1 MLLYIYGEDDWRSHN
16 FLRQSVNEFK
26 AKRDPQGYNTLSFDA
41 QKDEPN
47 KMVGELL
54 ALPFLAEKRMIVLK
68 NPLSSS
74 NKEFLEK
81 LSEIIKENK
90 LPETNVAIIWQ
101 AEAIGKTNEAKKLA
115 EILKKQKY
123 AYEFPAMDRN
133 ELVSWI
139 VKEVAARG
147 ASIDRMATQKIA
159 DDIGRDMWLVNS
171 VIDQLVAYKK
181 GGEIRSADV
190 ALFAEEKIEDN
201 IFNLVDAIVAGNKK
215 LAFKLL
221 DDERKSGEDD
231 AFIFSMMLR
240 QFKILVQM
248 RDLWE
253 REDNLTSDQIAKT
266 LGLHPFVAKKS
277 LPQVRRY
284 GLGDLQRAYD
294 GLLDV
299 DVGLKTGLAKYDLLV
314 DLFVGKM

>member
-115 EILKKQKY
+115 ETLKKQKY

-133 ELVSWI
+133 ELINWI
-139 VKEVAARG
+139 VKEVPARG
-147 ASIDRMATQKIA
+147 GSIDRMAAQKIA
-159 DDIGRDMWLVNS
+159 DDIGKDMWLVSS
-171 VIDQLVAYKK
+171 VIDQLIAYRK
-181 GGEIRSADV
+181 GAEIRSADV
-190 ALFAEEKIEDN
+190 TLFAEEKLEDN
-201 IFNLVDAIVAGNKK
+201 IFNLIDAIAADNKK
-215 LAFKLL
+215 LAYKLL
-221 DDERKSGEDD
+221 TDERKLGQDD
-231 AFIFSMMLR
+231 GYIFAMMLR

-253 REDNLTSDQIAKT
+253 REDNLTSDQIAKA
-266 LGLHPFVAKKS
+266 LGIHPFVAKKS
-277 LPQVRRY
+277 LAQVRRFS
-284 GLGDLQRAYD
+284 LTDLQRIYD
-294 GLLDV
+294 ELLNI
-299 DVGLKTGLAKYDLLV
+299 DVGVKTGVAKHDFLV